1 MWRIVLIIITIATS
15 ILGYQNFFTSL
26 FPSLVKLQTEQIINH
41 PIRNEGSP
49 NLKNMSLN
57 NQQDVIFKNFIV
69 DPSDQPFKSWVFQ
82 QGFDLNPQVLDSIES
97 ILNYANS
104 KQIEH
109 NHILALIDYSIPAN
123 QKRLWVFDLDGHRV
137 LFHTYVSH
145 GLKSGSLE
153 SRFFS
158 NRFDSKASSIGVFRT
173 NKTYYG
179 RHGLSLRLDGLDRGF
194 NDNADSR
201 TIVMHGGWY
210 VEESFIQKYGRAGR
224 SWGCPAVPDQL
235 TSDIINTIKDKSLLI
250 VYYPSME
257 WFEKSRFLQRNPN
270 ELLTVITPP
279 INTPMLEIEKRE
291 EVLLAQMSK
300 KPKSSETEAVL
311 AMPVDRYTTVFQNKA
326 PLERMLRRQIDN
338 EEYIALSK
346 TEFDHLLSL
355 YPQNNQTFQDICL
368 ILPEIKMVRGYYATE
383 MRKINFGSITQVQTN
398 LPHIPT
404 SEYSYTLYFSNHAAL
419 SLRPTNRFIRWL
431 GL

>member
-1 MWRIVLIIITIATS
+1 MWRLVLFIISIATS
-15 ILGYQNFFTSL
+15 IFGYQHFFTSL
-26 FPSLVKLQTEQIINH
+26 FPSISKLHAVQIVRH
-41 PIRNEGSP
+41 PELIEGSP
-49 NLKNMSLN
+49 NIQEMSSN
-57 NQQDVIFKNFIV
+57 ARHDVILSNFLV
-69 DPSDQPFKSWVFQ
+69 DPPDQPFKAWVAQ

-97 ILNYANS
+97 ILNYADT

-109 NHILALIDYSIPAN
+109 NHILTLIDYSLPAN

-235 TSDIINTIKDKSLLI
+235 TSDIINTIKDKSLLV

-257 WFEKSRFLQRNPN
+257 WFEKSRFLQRDSD
-270 ELLTVITPP
+270 ELLTFIAPSF
-279 INTPMLEIEKRE
+279 NTSIIEIEKRE

-300 KPKSSETEAVL
+300 KPKSAETEAVL
-311 AMPVDRYTTVFQNKA
+311 AMPVNRYTTVFQNKA

-346 TEFDHLLSL
+346 TEFDQLLSL

-383 MRKINFGSITQVQTN
+383 MRKINFGSITEVQTN
-398 LPHIPT
+398 PPHIPT
-404 SEYSYTLYFSNHAAL
+404 TESSYTLYFSNHSAL